1 MKKRK
6 ISKWHIKRGVNFH
19 DNMLVGK
26 YGYAAPVSEISMNDV
41 GLRGLDLLSKYL

>member
-6 ISKWHIKRGVNFH
+6 INKWRIKRGVNFH

-26 YGYAAPVSEISMNDV
+26 YCYTAPVSEISMNDI
-41 GLRGLDLLSKYL
+41 GLRNLELLSKYL